1 MKFTLSWLKEHLDTD
16 EPLEKLA
23 DKLTM
28 IGLEVESIEDKAKA
42 LAPFSIARV
51 ISAEQHPN
59 ADRLRVCM
67 VDTGNGAAPVQVVCG
82 APNARAGLVSVF
94 SPPGTFI
101 PGKNI
106 TLGVGTIRGVE
117 SRGMLC
123 SAAELQL
130 SEDHDGI
137 MELPADAPIG
147 KGYAEWAGLGDP
159 VLEINLTPN
168 RQDCTGV
175 HGIARDLSAADMGK
189 LIDPGIRPVRGEF
202 PCPVKVTVEDATL
215 CPGFALRLVRG
226 VKNGPS
232 PEWLQKRLTAIG
244 LRPINA
250 LVDITNFMTYDRAR
264 PLHVFDARKVTGN
277 LTVRRAKEGESL
289 LALDGRTYTLDPS
302 ICVIADEHG
311 VESLAGIM
319 GGETSG
325 CDENTSDVLI
335 ESALWNAI
343 NIAQTGRKLGINSDA
358 RYRFERGVDPAFMVP
373 GLEFA
378 TKMVMELCGGTPSET
393 MVVGN
398 AFGDDRIIDFPLAE
412 VKRLAGIEVPLVE
425 MRRILGHLGF
435 MVAGNGPVVKVAV
448 PSWRTDVHGKADI
461 VEEIVRIVGVD
472 KVPMAPF
479 ERGDE
484 ARKPV
489 LTTIQS
495 RTRRAKRAL
504 ATRGMVEAVTWSF
517 ISKPHVEMFDRDP
530 PSALPDHAL
539 ANRRGHPELSLAN
552 PIAAD
557 MSDMRPSLL
566 PGLAT
571 AAQANINRGVPDL
584 ALFEVGQVFA
594 GDKPGDQL
602 VAASGVRHGFASS
615 SGMGRHWSGSGTAD
629 ALDAKADAFAVL
641 AAAGAPMQALQ
652 IVPGGPAWLHPG
664 RSGTIQIGPQNVL
677 GYFGELH
684 PRALEAL
691 GADGPMIAFEVI
703 LDRIP
708 DAKKKPTRAKPLLEL
723 SAFQPVS
730 RDFAFIVD
738 RAVKAGDIVRAAQ
751 GADKKLI
758 TDVAVFDVYEGKGID
773 PTKKSIA
780 IAVTIQPREKTL
792 TDQEIDAVA
801 AKIVAEV
808 TKKTGGTLR
817 G

>member
-1 MKFTLSWLKEHLDTD
+1 MKFTLSWLKEHLATD
-16 EPLEKLA
+16 EPLDKLA

-28 IGLEVESIEDKAKA
+28 IGLEVEHIDDKAKA
-42 LAPFSIARV
+42 LAPFTIARV

-67 VDTGNGAAPVQVVCG
+67 VETGHGAPVQVVCG

-137 MELPADAPIG
+137 IELPADAPVG
-147 KGYAEWAGLGDP
+147 TAYSQWAGLGDP
-159 VLEINLTPN
+159 VIEINLTPN

-175 HGIARDLSAADMGK
+175 HGIARDLSAADMGTLK
-189 LIDPGIRPVRGEF
+189 DPAIKQIKGEF
-202 PCPVKVTVEDATL
+202 PCPVQVTVEDPVL

-226 VKNGPS
+226 VNNGPS
-232 PEWLQKRLTAIG
+232 PEWLQKRLTSIG

-250 LVDITNFMTYDRAR
+250 LVDITNFMTFDRGR
-264 PLHVFDARKVTGN
+264 PLHVFDAAKVKGN
-277 LTVRRAKEGESL
+277 LTVRRARNGETL
-289 LALDGRTYTLDPS
+289 LALDGRTYTLDDN

-319 GGETSG
+319 GGEMSG
-325 CDENTSDVLI
+325 CSESTTDVLI
-335 ESALWNAI
+335 ESALWNEI

-373 GLEFA
+373 GLEMA
-378 TKMVMELCGGTPSET
+378 TKLVMDLCGGTPSEI
-393 MVVGN
+393 VAVGRTH
-398 AFGDDRIIDFPLAE
+398 GDDRVIDFPLAE
-412 VKRLAGIEVPLVE
+412 VKRLAGIDVSLVE

-435 MVAGNGPVVKVAV
+435 MMAGAGPVVKVAV

-472 KVPMAPF
+472 RVPMVPF
-479 ERGDE
+479 ARGDS
-484 ARKPV
+484 AREPV
-489 LTTIQS
+489 LTPIQL

-504 ATRGMVEAVTWSF
+504 AARGMTEAITWSF
-517 ISKPHVEMFDRDP
+517 ISRPHAELF
-530 PSALPDHAL
+530 
-539 ANRRGHPELSLAN
+539 GGGQPELALAN

-557 MSDMRPSLL
+557 LSDMRPSLM
-566 PGLAT
+566 PGLVRS
-571 AAQANINRGVPDL
+571 AQANADRGFADI
-584 ALFEVGQVFA
+584 ALFEVGQIFK
-594 GDKPGDQL
+594 GDGPQDQF
-602 VAASGVRHGFASS
+602 VAASGLRNGLASS
-615 SGMGRHWSGSGTAD
+615 KGLGRHWSGSAAVD
-629 ALDAKADAFAVL
+629 AFDAKADALAVL
-641 AAAGAPMQALQ
+641 TAAGAPAQALQ
-652 IVPGGPAWLHPG
+652 VVPARESKGFPAWLHPG
-664 RSGTIQIGPQNVL
+664 RSGAIQIGPQNVL

-691 GADGPMIAFEVI
+691 GAEGPLVGFEVI

-708 DAKKKPTRAKPLLEL
+708 EAKAKPTRARPLLEL
-723 SAFQPVS
+723 SPFQPVS

-738 RAVKAGDIVRAAQ
+738 QGIKAGDVVRTAQ
-751 GADKKLI
+751 SVDRKLI
-758 TDVAVFDVYEGKGID
+758 TDVNVFDLYEGKGIED
-773 PTKKSIA
+773 GKKSIA
-780 IAVTIQPREKTL
+780 IAVTLQPREKTL

-801 AKIVAEV
+801 AKIVSEV
-808 TKKTGGTLR
+808 VKKTGGTLR

>member
-1 MKFTLSWLKEHLDTD
+1 MKFSLSWLKEHLDTD
-16 EPLEKLA
+16 EPLERLA

-28 IGLEVESIEDKAKA
+28 IGLEVESIDDKARA
-42 LAPFSIARV
+42 LAPFTIARV

-67 VDTGNGAAPVQVVCG
+67 VDTGDGGAPVQVVCG

-123 SAAELQL
+123 SAAELQI

-137 MELPADAPIG
+137 MELAADAPIG
-147 KGYAEWAGLGDP
+147 APYAQWAGIGDP

-189 LIDPGIRPVRGEF
+189 FKDPGIKPVKGEF

-232 PEWLQKRLTAIG
+232 PEWLQQRLTSIG

-264 PLHVFDARKVTGN
+264 PLHVFDAAKVKGN
-277 LTVRRAKEGESL
+277 LVVRRAHDGETL
-289 LALDGRTYTLDPS
+289 LALDGRIYGLES
-302 ICVIADEHG
+302 GICVIADDQG

-319 GGETSG
+319 GGEASG

-335 ESALWNAI
+335 ESALWNEI

-373 GLEFA
+373 GLEMA
-378 TKMVMELCGGTPSET
+378 TRLVMELCGGTPSENV
-393 MVVGN
+393 VVGRTH
-398 AFGDDRIIDFPLAE
+398 GEDKIIDFPLSE
-412 VKRLAGIEVPLVE
+412 IKRLAGIEVPLGEV
-425 MRRILGHLGF
+425 RRILGHLGF
-435 MVAGNGPVVKVAV
+435 MVAGSGPVVKIAV
-448 PSWRTDVHGKADI
+448 PSWRSDVHGKADI
-461 VEEIVRIVGVD
+461 VEEIVRIIGVD
-472 KVPMAPF
+472 RVPMTPF
-479 ERGDE
+479 DRGD
-484 ARKPV
+484 APRKPI
-489 LTTIQS
+489 LSPIQL
-495 RTRRAKRAL
+495 RTRRARRGL
-504 ATRGMVEAVTWSF
+504 AARGMVEAVTWSF
-517 ISKPHVEMFDRDP
+517 IAKPAAELF
-530 PSALPDHAL
+530 
-539 ANRRGHPELSLAN
+539 GGGQPELALAN
-552 PIAAD
+552 PIASD
-557 MSDMRPSLL
+557 QSDMRPSLL
-566 PGLAT
+566 PGLV
-571 AAQANINRGVPDL
+571 AAVQANSNRGLADV
-584 ALFEVGQVFA
+584 ALFEVGQVFK

-602 VAASGVRHGFASS
+602 VAASGIRHGFASS
-615 SGMGRHWSGSGTAD
+615 KGMGRHWSGSATSD

-652 IVPGGPAWLHPG
+652 VVPGGASWLHPG

-684 PRALEAL
+684 PRVLEQL
-691 GADGPMIAFEVI
+691 GADGPMVAFEVI

-708 DAKKKPTRAKPLLEL
+708 AAKAKPTRARPVLEL

-738 RAVKAGDIVRAAQ
+738 RAVKSGDIVRAAQ
-751 GADKKLI
+751 GVDRKLI
-758 TDVAVFDVYEGKGID
+758 TDVTVFDVYEGKGID
-773 PTKKSIA
+773 DGKKSIA

-801 AKIVAEV
+801 SKIVAEV
-808 TKKTGGTLR
+808 AKKTGGTLR

>member
-1 MKFTLSWLKEHLDTD
+1 VKFTLSWLKDHLETD
-16 EPLEKLA
+16 EPLDKLA
-23 DKLTM
+23 DRLTM
-28 IGLEVESIEDKAKA
+28 IGLEVESIEDKAKQ
-42 LAPFSIARV
+42 LAPFTIARV

-67 VDTGNGAAPVQVVCG
+67 VDAGDGAKPVQVVCG

-94 SPPGTFI
+94 SPPGTYI
-101 PGKNI
+101 PGKDI

-123 SAAELQL
+123 SAAELQI

-147 KGYAEWAGLGDP
+147 KGYAEWAALGDP
-159 VLEINLTPN
+159 VIEINLTPN

-189 LIDPGIRPVRGEF
+189 FKDPGIKPIKGEF
-202 PCPVKVTVEDATL
+202 ACPVQVTVEDPTL

-232 PEWLQKRLTAIG
+232 PEWLQKRLTSIG

-264 PLHVFDARKVTGN
+264 PLHVFDAKKVKGN
-277 LTVRRAKEGESL
+277 LTVRRAKDGESL
-289 LALDGRTYTLDPS
+289 LALDGRTYTLDGN

-319 GGETSG
+319 GGEASG
-325 CDENTSDVLI
+325 CDENTTDVLI
-335 ESALWNAI
+335 ESALWNEI

-373 GLEFA
+373 GLEHA
-378 TKMVMELCGGTPSET
+378 TRMVLDLCGGTPSENV
-393 MVVGN
+393 VVGKR
-398 AFGDDRIIDFPLAE
+398 FGEDRVIDFPLTE

-425 MRRILGHLGF
+425 VKLILTRLGF
-435 MVAGNGPVVKVAV
+435 MMAGTGPVVKVAI
-448 PSWRTDVHGKADI
+448 PSWRTDVQGKADI

-472 KVPMAPF
+472 KVPMTPF
-479 ERGDE
+479 ERGE
-484 ARKPV
+484 EPRKPV
-489 LTTIQS
+489 LTPMQQ

-504 ATRGMVEAVTWSF
+504 AARGMVEAVTYSF
-517 ISKPHVEMFDRDP
+517 ITNDAAKLFGGGQ
-530 PSALPDHAL
+530 A
-539 ANRRGHPELSLAN
+539 ELVLAN

-557 MSDMRPSLL
+557 LSDMRPSLL
-566 PGLAT
+566 PGLV
-571 AAQANINRGVPDL
+571 AAVQANINRGTPDV
-584 ALFEVGQVFA
+584 ALFEVGQVFR
-594 GDKPGDQL
+594 GDRPQDQL
-602 VAASGVRHGFASS
+602 VAAAGVRHGYASS
-615 SGMGRHWSGSGTAD
+615 KGAGRHWTGSATAD
-629 ALDAKADAFAVL
+629 AFDAKADAFAVL

-684 PRALEAL
+684 PRVAEAL
-691 GADGPMIAFEVI
+691 SADGPMIVFEVI
-703 LDRIP
+703 LDRVP
-708 DAKKKPTRAKPLLEL
+708 EAKQKATRARPLIDL

-738 RAVKAGDIVRAAQ
+738 RNVKAGDIVRAAQ
-751 GADKKLI
+751 SVDKKLI
-758 TDVAVFDVYEGKGID
+758 SGVTVFDLYEGKGID
-773 PTKKSIA
+773 PGKKSIA
-780 IAVTIQPREKTL
+780 IAVTIQPREKTM
-792 TDQEIDAVA
+792 TDQEIDAA
-801 AKIVAEV
+801 AEKIVAEV